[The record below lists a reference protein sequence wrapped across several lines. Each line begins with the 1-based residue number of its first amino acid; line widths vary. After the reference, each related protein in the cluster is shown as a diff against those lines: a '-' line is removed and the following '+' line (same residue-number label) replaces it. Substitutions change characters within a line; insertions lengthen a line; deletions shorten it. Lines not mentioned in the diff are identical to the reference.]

1 MLAIAPKNIIR
12 NGGVVSAG
20 TPFAIKD
27 AEIAMALVR
36 NWVLTDSPDMDNAF
50 ATPEK
55 KVREIPGNIVGNS
68 GEIPGMPNAATKG
81 TSVLHVAPQELTCEP
96 KVLTGSAGGSGVK
109 MGGKVTAK
117 VGAKK

>member
-12 NGGVVSAG
+12 SGSVVSAG
-20 TPFAIKD
+20 TPFEIKD
-27 AEIAMALVR
+27 IEIAMALVR

-50 ATPEK
+50 TTPEK
-55 KVREIPGNIVGNS
+55 KAGEIPENIAGNS
-68 GEIPGMPNAATKG
+68 GEIPGIPNAATKG
-81 TSVLHVAPQELTCEP
+81 TSVSHVAPPGLTCEP
-96 KVLTGSAGGSGVK
+96 KVLPGGAGGSGVK